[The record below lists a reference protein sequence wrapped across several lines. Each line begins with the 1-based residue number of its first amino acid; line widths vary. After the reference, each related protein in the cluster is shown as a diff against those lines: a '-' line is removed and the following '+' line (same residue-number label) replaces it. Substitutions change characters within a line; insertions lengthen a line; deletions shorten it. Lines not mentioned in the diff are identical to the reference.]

1 MDSLVVTVEA
11 VKFQN
16 EKNGFIIFYGL
27 DFNTGKYVNVKG
39 YGYNIVED
47 NLLEC
52 KGYWK
57 STNKYGSQFDAK
69 EIGIYTPTIGD
80 KILKYLESGYIR
92 GIGKVTANRIFDM
105 FGDKSLEILDNNP
118 EELKKVSGI
127 GEKTLGKIIND
138 WNDKRISQKQNE
150 DIQELGFTFDES
162 LKLLRLLGD
171 EALRMIINNPYSLL
185 FLDDFKINFDKID
198 EIARKHLRYEL
209 TNEIRVLSYIM
220 YAIKENEQNGH
231 TYIEE
236 QELIKKAAKKLR
248 VNTELIDLLCEA
260 GVLKEYIKRENIN
273 EMYIL
278 QDFETYKI
286 ERSVAIK
293 LNNLINGRKK
303 IVSSIDKKIE
313 SFETKDF
320 KLSSEQKSAIKESF
334 EHNVN
339 IINGGPGV
347 GKTTALDILVK
358 IIKKEGYSYTLCA
371 YTGKASQRMKESTGE
386 DANTI
391 HRTLEYNPQDS
402 VFNRNQQ
409 NPLESDFIIVDE
421 ASMIDLFLFNEL
433 LKAIVSGATLIIIG
447 DVDQIPSISAG
458 CILRDMIDSEKINVS
473 RIKKLQRQAE
483 NSKIIKNAYKVND
496 GLSIEYEN
504 EKGDDFYF
512 IKTSN
517 DRVTLDKIKQMV
529 SVNIPKAFKLNP
541 KDELQL
547 LTPNHEKILGRKNLN
562 NELQEILNPS
572 KENKNF
578 VKRGEIE
585 FREGDNIIQTKNNY
599 ETNVMNGDCGVI
611 EKVQQN
617 SFEALFPED
626 LIEYKKDTFD
636 QIELSYAITM
646 HKSQGS
652 EYQMIIIPISH
663 NYSRIMDRSL
673 LYTAMTRGK
682 KIVVMIGSPTQLE
695 RIIKNDYSR
704 NRKTFLKER
713 LSEIIE

>member
-1 MDSLVVTVEA
+1 MDSLVVTVEGI
-11 VKFQN
+11 KFQN
-16 EKNGFIIFYGL
+16 EQNGFIIFYGL

-47 NLLEC
+47 DLLEC

-57 STNKYGSQFDAK
+57 ATNEYGSQFDAK
-69 EIGIYTPTIGD
+69 EIGIYTPTTGD

-92 GIGKVTANRIFDM
+92 GIGKATANRIFDM

-127 GEKTLGKIIND
+127 GAKTLEKIIND

-185 FLDDFKINFDKID
+185 FLDDFKITFDKID

-236 QELIKKAAKKLR
+236 QELIKKAAKKLK
-248 VNTELIDLLCEA
+248 VNTELTDLLCEA
-260 GVLKEYIKRENIN
+260 GVLKEYIKRENKN
-273 EMYIL
+273 GVSIL
-278 QDFETYKI
+278 QDFETYKT

-303 IVSSIDKKIE
+303 FVSSIDKKIE

-358 IIKKEGYSYTLCA
+358 IIKQEGYSYTLCA

-433 LKAIVSGATLIIIG
+433 LKAIASGATLIIIG

-517 DRVTLDKIKQMV
+517 DRITLDKIKQMV

-547 LTPNHEKILGRKNLN
+547 LTPTHEKILGRKNLN
-562 NELQEILNPS
+562 NELQEILNPN
-572 KENKNF
+572 KENQSF

-611 EKVQQN
+611 EKVQHN

-626 LIEYKKDTFD
+626 LIEYKRDTFD
-636 QIELSYAITM
+636 EIELSYAITM